1 MPKKMTAIEY
11 VQRVIYIHLTHEQQM
26 QFEGLFQ
33 QAKAMEKEQ
42 IMDAY
47 REGRTDQQTRVP
59 KYYNRSSAIYYT
71 STFKS

>member
-1 MPKKMTAIEY
+1 MTAIEY
-11 VQRVIYIHLTHEQQM
+11 VQRVIYIHLTHEEQM

-71 STFKS
+71 STYNS

>member
-1 MPKKMTAIEY
+1 MTAIEY
-11 VQRVIYIHLTHEQQM
+11 VQRVIYIHLTHEEQM

-47 REGRTDQQTRVP
+47 DSGEANQYRCEYIMNCKDCSP
-59 KYYNRSSAIYYT
+59 EEFYNETYNS
-71 STFKS
+71 